1 MDVRAAIDARRE
13 SARRNCWSFCIVG
26 RQHFS
31 DKAPVDSDPRRTRNR
46 LVPQD
51 QARNTMAQSRFH
63 KDGDVIRTNK
73 TCVSEQATGIDEKV
87 LEVDCGQ
94 FVPCRQRDD

>member
-73 TCVSEQATGIDEKV
+73 TCVLKLTLMNESRRSTQSRV
-87 LEVDCGQ
+87 
-94 FVPCRQRDD
+94 RS